1 MPYTRTVIRDGK
13 TVSVGSFVFRKRFK
27 GVGEIRIQSGT
38 TDHKTF
44 KQYEAAVESLYDSGN
59 VDALIAL
66 KERRCTLRET
76 HAWWR
81 DRTQTPPWSE
91 DRTSHEPLFS
101 TLREWIESADTKS
114 RLQPTTRSGY
124 QKCIKMIEASCK
136 MRGASVEDIPGVLAQ
151 YRTLN
156 ASSNPPKVRSFN
168 QGRAMILS
176 FLRQSQS
183 TSSQLYQKT
192 RSVDV
197 ITENSWS
204 KKRVNNPLLP
214 AEIDAAFREAPNQRL
229 QDVVWFLATTGMT
242 PKEFLED
249 GWEIDE
255 SINAVRIFGR
265 KRSGR
270 YGRIVPRLYQ
280 KLKASNDWTYRQL
293 LEAFKQVFPTRNLYD
308 LRRTFAVWNN
318 RAGIDVLHTKAYMG
332 HGANITERYMA
343 QNEAS
348 WLIEDATKLSA
359 FITRSRSETAMV
371 SETRLSLPDSP
382 DQLTKTL
389 QDERLEYFR
398 GLLDEQLSKWYTE
411 GKMRR
416 QYRVGNLIWLEGES
430 KNTRKTRS
438 SKSSNKPQNSTSQ
451 K

>member
-1 MPYTRTVIRDGK
+1 
-13 TVSVGSFVFRKRFK
+13 
-27 GVGEIRIQSGT
+27 
-38 TDHKTF
+38 
-44 KQYEAAVESLYDSGN
+44 
-59 VDALIAL
+59 
-66 KERRCTLRET
+66 
-76 HAWWR
+76 
-81 DRTQTPPWSE
+81 
-91 DRTSHEPLFS
+91 
-101 TLREWIESADTKS
+101 
-114 RLQPTTRSGY
+114 
-124 QKCIKMIEASCK
+124 
-136 MRGASVEDIPGVLAQ
+136 
-151 YRTLN
+151 
-156 ASSNPPKVRSFN
+156 
-168 QGRAMILS
+168 MILS
-176 FLRQSQS
+176 FLRQTQS
-183 TSSQLYQKT
+183 TSSQLYQRT

-197 ITENSWS
+197 ITENTWS
-204 KKRVNNPLLP
+204 KKRVNHPLLP
-214 AEIDAAFREAPNQRL
+214 AEIDAAFRSVTNQRL
-229 QDVVWFLATTGMT
+229 QDVVWFLATTGIT

-255 SINAVRIFGR
+255 SINAIRIFGR

-318 RAGIDVLHTKAYMG
+318 RAGIDALHTKAYMG

-343 QNEAS
+343 QNVAS

-382 DQLTKTL
+382 DQLVRTL

-398 GLLDEQLSKWYTE
+398 GLLDEQLLKWYSE

-416 QYRVGNLIWLEGES
+416 QYRVGNLISLTDDSRKPLRS
-430 KNTRKTRS
+430 KTTKGNL
-438 SKSSNKPQNSTSQ
+438 
-451 K
+451 